1 MAGTLR
7 VEVFDNDRSVYAHAF
22 TGAVELGR
30 QSDGHE
36 ELYSQRQVVPGYWR
50 AVIARLDED
59 TLSRKHLKLE
69 PAGEG
74 RVLVTNLS
82 TKVPVRTRDGTDLPA
97 ASARDLALPVTLLVG
112 RKTVR
117 VEAKEGGHKTFLHSL
132 AAASALPMLSSV
144 AGSRF
149 PTLSSTDNIE
159 IEELLRWLGETINV
173 LQSAASSSDFFQK
186 AARAVVDI
194 AELDT
199 GRVLL
204 REKDGW
210 RTVAEYAAP
219 EVLSDPEWRPSQNVL
234 RCVLQEKKTFWEAP
248 DQADVALTASLV
260 GVDVVVA
267 APILDR
273 DGEVIGV
280 VYGDCR
286 QDGKPNS
293 RTRIS
298 KLEAMLVQLL
308 AGGVATGLARIEQE
322 KAALNAEVRFGQFFT
337 PELSRQLALQPDL
350 LKGRDSE
357 VSILFCDIR
366 RFSRISERLGPAGTV
381 EWVGDVMGALSDCV
395 LTHRGVLVDY
405 IGDELMAMWGA
416 PESQE
421 DHARLAC
428 RAALDMQR
436 LLPKLNE
443 RWQGRIGEPLALGI
457 GVNTGRARVGNTG
470 SRHKFKYGPLGPMVN
485 LASRVQGATKYL
497 RTRLLVTESTHAC
510 LGDEFWWRRL
520 CKVRVVNIPT
530 PVDLYEL
537 ATPGDTDWKDI
548 QPRYDIAL
556 KEFEQGNF
564 SGAARTLGNLLAEHP
579 DDGPSLVLMGR
590 AIAALVAPETGTFD
604 PVWELPGK

>member
-7 VEVFDNDRSVYAHAF
+7 IEVLENERSVYAHSF
-22 TGAVELGR
+22 SGVVELGR

-36 ELYSQRQVVPGYWR
+36 ELFSQRQIIPGYWR

-69 PAGEG
+69 PTGDNCV
-74 RVLVTNLS
+74 RITNLS
-82 TKVPVRTRDGTDLPA
+82 TKVPVRTPEGAELPA
-97 ASARDLALPVTLLVG
+97 ASARDLPLPLTLLVG

-117 VEAKEGGHKTFLHSL
+117 VEGREGGHKTFLRSL
-132 AAASALPMLSSV
+132 AAGSVLPVMASA
-144 AGSRF
+144 AASRF
-149 PTLSSTDNIE
+149 PTLTSTDNIE

-194 AELDT
+194 AELDS

-204 REKDGW
+204 REQDSWKS
-210 RTVAEYAAP
+210 VAEYSGP
-219 EVLSDPEWRPSQNVL
+219 EVATSPAWQPSQNVL
-234 RCVLQEKKTFWEAP
+234 RSVLREKKTFWEAP
-248 DQADVALTASLV
+248 DQTDSDLTASLI
-260 GVDVVVA
+260 GVEVVVA

-273 DGEVIGV
+273 SGEVIGV
-280 VYGDCR
+280 IYGDCR
-286 QDGKPNS
+286 QEGKPNS
-293 RTRIS
+293 RTRLS

-337 PELSRQLALQPDL
+337 PELARQLTLEPDL

-366 RFSRISERLGPAGTV
+366 GFSRISERLGPAGTV
-381 EWVGDVMGALSDCV
+381 EWVGDVMGGLSDCV
-395 LTHRGVLVDY
+395 LAHRGVLVDY

-416 PESQE
+416 PEIQD
-421 DHARLAC
+421 DHAQLAC
-428 RAALDMQR
+428 RAALDMQS
-436 LLPKLNE
+436 LLPKLND
-443 RWQGRIGEPLALGI
+443 RWQARLGEPMGLGI

-497 RTRLLVTESTHAC
+497 RTRLLITESTRAL
-510 LGDEFWWRRL
+510 LGDEFSTRRL
-520 CKVRVVNIPT
+520 CKVRVVNIET
-530 PVDLYEL
+530 AVHLYEL
-537 ATPGDTDWKDI
+537 AATGDTEWSAIK
-548 QPRYDIAL
+548 PLYEHAL
-556 KEFEQGNF
+556 EDFERGNF
-564 SGAARTLGNLLAEHP
+564 SGTVRTLGNLMADHAG
-579 DDGPSLVLMGR
+579 DGPSLVLMGR
-590 AIAALVAPETGTFD
+590 AINALVTPEVGVFD
-604 PVWELPGK
+604 PVWELRGK

>member
-1 MAGTLR
+1 MAGSLR
-7 VEVFDNDRSVYAHAF
+7 IEVQESDRSVYVHAF
-22 TGAVELGR
+22 SGIVELGR
-30 QSDGHE
+30 QTDSHE
-36 ELYSQRQVVPGYWR
+36 EIYSQRQLIPGYWR

-69 PAGEG
+69 PIGESLV
-74 RVLVTNLS
+74 RVTNLS
-82 TKVPVRTRDGTDLPA
+82 TKVPVRTPEGGELPA
-97 ASARDLALPVTLLVG
+97 ASTRDLPLPVTLLVG

-117 VEAKEGGHKTFLHSL
+117 VEGREGGHKTFLRSL
-132 AAASALPMLSSV
+132 AAGSVVPVMASV
-144 AGSRF
+144 AASRF
-149 PTLSSTDNIE
+149 PTLASTDNIE

-204 REKDGW
+204 REKDSW
-210 RTVAEYAAP
+210 KAAAEHSGNGVQPNPA
-219 EVLSDPEWRPSQNVL
+219 WQPSQNVL
-234 RCVLQEKKTFWEAP
+234 RSVLREKKTFWEAP
-248 DQADVALTASLV
+248 DQTDSDLTASLI
-260 GVDVVVA
+260 GVEVVVA

-273 DGEVIGV
+273 AGEVIGV

-286 QDGKPNS
+286 QEGKPSS
-293 RTRIS
+293 RKGIS

-337 PELSRQLALQPDL
+337 PELARQLTLEPDL

-366 RFSRISERLGPAGTV
+366 GFSRISERLGPAGTV

-395 LTHRGVLVDY
+395 LAHRGVLVDY

-416 PESQE
+416 PEIQE

-428 RAALDMQR
+428 RAALDMQS
-436 LLPKLNE
+436 LLPTLNE
-443 RWQGRIGEPLALGI
+443 RWQARLGEPMGLGI

-497 RTRLLVTESTHAC
+497 RTRLLITESTQSL
-510 LGDEFWWRRL
+510 LGDEFWTRRL
-520 CKVRVVNIPT
+520 CKVRVVNIAT
-530 PVDLYEL
+530 PVNLYEL
-537 ATPGDTDWKDI
+537 AGHGDTDWRSI
-548 QPRYDIAL
+548 QPLYEHAL
-556 KEFEQGNF
+556 EDFERGNF
-564 SGAARTLGNLLAEHP
+564 SGAARTLGNLMAEHA

-590 AIAALVAPETGTFD
+590 AINALVAPDTGAFD
-604 PVWELPGK
+604 PVWELTGK

>member
-1 MAGTLR
+1 MAFSTERDRDRRTAPAPPLFPYKEGDDLGNVRLLLCKDHAMAGTLR
-7 VEVFDNDRSVYAHAF
+7 IEVLENERSVYTHSF
-22 TGAVELGR
+22 TGTVELGR

-36 ELYSQRQVVPGYWR
+36 EIFSQRQIVPGYWR

-69 PAGEG
+69 SVSENMV
-74 RVLVTNLS
+74 RVTNLS
-82 TKVPVRTRDGTDLPA
+82 TKVPVRTTEGNDLPA
-97 ASARDLALPVTLLVG
+97 ASARDLPLPTTLLVG

-117 VEAKEGGHKTFLHSL
+117 VEGREGGHKTFLRSL
-132 AAASALPMLSSV
+132 AAGSVLPAMTSL

-149 PTLSSTDNIE
+149 PTLTSTDNIE

-173 LQSAASSSDFFQK
+173 LQSAASSTDFFEK

-194 AELDT
+194 AELDA
-199 GRVLL
+199 GRVLV
-204 REKDGW
+204 RERESWK
-210 RTVAEYAAP
+210 TVAAFPVPDGKA
-219 EVLSDPEWRPSQNVL
+219 SDDWRPSQNVL
-234 RCVLQEKKTFWEAP
+234 RSVLREKKTFWEAP
-248 DQADVALTASLV
+248 DQMDSDLTASLI
-260 GVDVVVA
+260 GVEVVVA

-273 DGEVIGV
+273 AGEVIGV

-286 QDGKPNS
+286 ADGQPNA

-322 KAALNAEVRFGQFFT
+322 KAVLNAEVRFGQFFT
-337 PELSRQLALQPDL
+337 PELARQLTLQPDL

-366 RFSRISERLGPAGTV
+366 GFSRISEKLGPAGTV
-381 EWVGDVMGALSDCV
+381 EWISDVMGALSDCV
-395 LTHRGVLVDY
+395 LAHRGVLVDY

-428 RAALDMQR
+428 RAALDMQS
-436 LLPKLNE
+436 LMPKLNE
-443 RWQGRIGEPLALGI
+443 RWLERLGEPTGLGI

-470 SRHKFKYGPLGPMVN
+470 SKHKFKYGPLGPMVN

-497 RTRLLVTESTHAC
+497 RTPLLITEYTRAR
-510 LGDEFWWRRL
+510 LGDEFWTRRL
-520 CKVRVVNIPT
+520 CKVRVVNIAT
-530 PVDLYEL
+530 AVDLFEL
-537 ATPGDTDWKDI
+537 AAVGDTDW
-548 QPRYDIAL
+548 
-556 KEFEQGNF
+556 
-564 SGAARTLGNLLAEHP
+564 
-579 DDGPSLVLMGR
+579 R
-590 AIAALVAPETGTFD
+590 AI
-604 PVWELPGK
+604 

>member
-7 VEVFDNDRSVYAHAF
+7 IEVLESDRSVYVHSF
-22 TGAVELGR
+22 NGTVELGR

-36 ELYSQRQVVPGYWR
+36 ELYSQRQVIPGYWR

-69 PAGEG
+69 PAAEG
-74 RVLVTNLS
+74 LVRVTNLS
-82 TKVPVRTRDGTDLPA
+82 TKVPVRTTDGAELPA
-97 ASARDLALPVTLLVG
+97 ASARELPLPVTLLVG

-117 VEAKEGGHKTFLHSL
+117 IEGREGGHKTFLRSL
-132 AAASALPMLSSV
+132 AAGSVLPAMSPV

-149 PTLSSTDNIE
+149 PTLASTDNVE

-173 LQSAASSSDFFQK
+173 LQSAATSSDFFQK

-194 AELDT
+194 AELDA

-204 REKDGW
+204 REGEGW
-210 RTVAEYAAP
+210 KIVAEHAGSRMPPNPA
-219 EVLSDPEWRPSQNVL
+219 WQPSQNVL
-234 RCVLQEKKTFWEAP
+234 RSVLREKKTFWEAP
-248 DQADVALTASLV
+248 DQTDSDLTASLI
-260 GVDVVVA
+260 GIEVVVA

-273 DGEVIGV
+273 AGEVIGV

-286 QDGKPNS
+286 QESKPNI
-293 RTRIS
+293 RNRIS

-322 KAALNAEVRFGQFFT
+322 KAVLNAEVRFGQFFT
-337 PELSRQLALQPDL
+337 PELARQLTLEPDL

-366 RFSRISERLGPAGTV
+366 GFSRISERLGPGGTV
-381 EWVGDVMGALSDCV
+381 EWISEVMGALSDCV
-395 LTHRGVLVDY
+395 LAHRGVLVDY

-416 PESQE
+416 PEVQE

-428 RAALDMQR
+428 RAALDMQK

-443 RWQGRIGEPLALGI
+443 RWQSRLGEPMGLGI

-470 SRHKFKYGPLGPMVN
+470 SHHKFKYGPLGPMVN

-497 RTRLLVTESTHAC
+497 RTRLVITESTKAR
-510 LGDEFWWRRL
+510 LGDEFLTRRL
-520 CKVRVVNIPT
+520 CRVRVVNIPT
-530 PVDLYEL
+530 PVELFEL
-537 ATPGDTDWKDI
+537 APPEDAVWKAI
-548 QPRYDIAL
+548 QPRYEHAL
-556 KEFEQGNF
+556 EEFERRNF
-564 SGAARTLGNLLAEHP
+564 SAAARTLGNLLAEHD

-590 AIAALVAPETGTFD
+590 AINALVAPEAGASD

>member
-1 MAGTLR
+1 MPGTIR
-7 VEVFDNDRSVYAHAF
+7 VEVLESERSVYAHSF
-22 TGAVELGR
+22 TGTVELGR

-36 ELYSQRQVVPGYWR
+36 ELYSQRQIIPGYWR

-59 TLSRKHLKLE
+59 TLSRKHLKLD
-69 PAGEG
+69 PAGDAIV
-74 RVLVTNLS
+74 RVTNLS
-82 TKVPVRTRDGTDLPA
+82 TKVPVRTLDGAELPA
-97 ASARDLALPVTLLVG
+97 ASTRDFPLPVTLLVG

-117 VEAKEGGHKTFLHSL
+117 VEGREGGHKTFLRSL
-132 AAASALPMLSSV
+132 AAGSIIPAMQSMA
-144 AGSRF
+144 ASRF
-149 PTLSSTDNIE
+149 PTLVATDNVE
-159 IEELLRWLGETINV
+159 IEELLRWLSETINV

-204 REKDGW
+204 RDQESWK
-210 RTVAEYAAP
+210 TVAEHSGSS
-219 EVLSDPEWRPSQNVL
+219 VDPTPNWKPSQNVL
-234 RCVLQEKKTFWEAP
+234 RSVLREKKTFWEAP
-248 DQADVALTASLV
+248 DQTDSDLTASLV
-260 GVDVVVA
+260 GVEVVVVS
-267 APILDR
+267 PILDR
-273 DGEVIGV
+273 AGEVIGV
-280 VYGDCR
+280 IYGDCR

-337 PELSRQLALQPDL
+337 PELARQLTLQPDL

-366 RFSRISERLGPAGTV
+366 GFSRISERLGPAGTV

-395 LTHRGVLVDY
+395 LAQRGVLVDY

-416 PESQE
+416 PEVQE

-428 RAALDMQR
+428 RAALGMHS
-436 LLPKLNE
+436 LLPNLNE
-443 RWQGRIGEPLALGI
+443 RWQARLGEPMALGI

-497 RTRLLVTESTHAC
+497 RTPLLITESTQAL
-510 LGDEFWWRRL
+510 LGDEFWTRRL
-520 CKVRVVNIPT
+520 CKVRVVNIGT
-530 PVDLYEL
+530 AVNLYEL
-537 ATPGDTDWKDI
+537 GATGDTNWKVI
-548 QPRYDIAL
+548 QPLYEQAL
-556 KEFEQGNF
+556 QGFERGDF
-564 SGAARTLGNLLAEHP
+564 HGAVRILGNLMAEHAE
-579 DDGPSLVLMGR
+579 DGPSMVLMGR
-590 AIAALVAPETGTFD
+590 AINALVAPESGTFD

>member
-7 VEVFDNDRSVYAHAF
+7 VEVLDGERSVYSHAF
-22 TGAVELGR
+22 SGAVELGR
-30 QSDGHE
+30 QNDGHE
-36 ELYSQRQVVPGYWR
+36 ELYSQRQVLPGYWR

-74 RVLVTNLS
+74 LVRVTNLS
-82 TKVPVRTRDGTDLPA
+82 TKVPVRVPDGSELA
-97 ASARDLALPVTLLVG
+97 VASSRDLALPVTLLVG

-117 VEAKEGGHKTFLHSL
+117 VEGREGHKTFLRSL
-132 AAASALPMLSSV
+132 AAGSVVPALASV
-144 AGSRF
+144 AASRF
-149 PTLSSTDNIE
+149 PTLSSTDNVE
-159 IEELLRWLGETINV
+159 IEELLRWLSETINV

-194 AELDT
+194 AELDA

-204 REKDGW
+204 REGEGW
-210 RTVAEYAAP
+210 KTVAEYAAP
-219 EVLSDPEWRPSQNVL
+219 AVPANPGWRPSQNVL
-234 RCVLQEKKTFWEAP
+234 RSVLREKKTFWEAP
-248 DQADVALTASLV
+248 DQADSDLTSSLV
-260 GVDVVVA
+260 GVEVVVA

-286 QDGKPNS
+286 QDGQSNG

-322 KAALNAEVRFGQFFT
+322 RAAINAEIRFGQFFT

-350 LKGRDSE
+350 LNGRDSE
-357 VSILFCDIR
+357 VSVLFCDIR
-366 RFSRISERLGPAGTV
+366 GFSRVSERLGPAGTV
-381 EWVGDVMGALSDCV
+381 EWIGDVMGALSDCV
-395 LTHRGVLVDY
+395 LAHRGVLVDY

-416 PESQE
+416 PEVQE

-428 RAALDMQR
+428 RAALDMLS
-436 LLPKLNE
+436 LLPELNG
-443 RWQGRIGEPLALGI
+443 RWEARLGEPLGLGI

-497 RTRLLVTESTHAC
+497 RTRFLVTESTRAR
-510 LGDEFWWRRL
+510 LGDEFWTRRL

-530 PVDLYEL
+530 AVDLYEL
-537 ATPGDTDWKDI
+537 AAPGDTEWRDI
-548 QPRYDIAL
+548 QPRYEHAL
-556 KEFEQGNF
+556 EEFERGNYP
-564 SGAARTLGNLLAEHP
+564 GAARTLGNLLAEHA

-590 AIAALVAPETGTFD
+590 AINALVASEAGTPD

>member
-7 VEVFDNDRSVYAHAF
+7 IEVLENERSVYTHSF
-22 TGAVELGR
+22 TGTVELGR

-36 ELYSQRQVVPGYWR
+36 EIFSQRQVVPGYWR

-69 PAGEG
+69 PVGENLV
-74 RVLVTNLS
+74 RVTNLS
-82 TKVPVRTRDGTDLPA
+82 TKVPVRTPEGNDLPA
-97 ASARDLALPVTLLVG
+97 ASAREFPLPATLLVG

-117 VEAKEGGHKTFLHSL
+117 VEGREGGHKTFLRSL
-132 AAASALPMLSSV
+132 AAGSVLPAMASLA
-144 AGSRF
+144 ASRF
-149 PTLSSTDNIE
+149 PTLTSTDNIE

-194 AELDT
+194 AALDA

-204 REKDGW
+204 RDRDNWK
-210 RTVAEYAAP
+210 TVAEHPLKEGSSAD
-219 EVLSDPEWRPSQNVL
+219 VWKPSQNVL
-234 RCVLQEKKTFWEAP
+234 RMVLREKKTFWEAP
-248 DQADVALTASLV
+248 DQADSDLTASLI
-260 GVDVVVA
+260 GVEVVVA

-273 DGEVIGV
+273 SGEVIGV
-280 VYGDCR
+280 LYGDCLH
-286 QDGKPNS
+286 DTKGNG

-337 PELSRQLALQPDL
+337 PELARQLLLQPDL

-366 RFSRISERLGPAGTV
+366 GFSRISEKLGPAGTV
-381 EWVGDVMGALSDCV
+381 EWISDVMAALSDCV
-395 LTHRGVLVDY
+395 LAHRGVLVDY

-416 PESQE
+416 PEVQE
-421 DHARLAC
+421 DHAELAC
-428 RAALDMQR
+428 RAALDM
-436 LLPKLNE
+436 LSMLPKLNE
-443 RWQGRIGEPLALGI
+443 RWEERLGEPMGLGI
-457 GVNTGRARVGNTG
+457 GINTGTARVGNTG
-470 SRHKFKYGPLGPMVN
+470 SQHKFKYGPLGPMVN

-497 RTRLLVTESTHAC
+497 RTRLLITEFTRSRV
-510 LGDEFWWRRL
+510 GDEFWTRRL
-520 CKVRVVNIPT
+520 CKVRVVNIAT
-530 PVDLYEL
+530 AVDLYEL
-537 ATPGDTDWKDI
+537 ALAGDTDWKAI
-548 QPRYDIAL
+548 QPLYEHAL
-556 KEFEQGNF
+556 EEFERGNF
-564 SGAARTLGNLLAEHP
+564 RAAARTLGNLMAEHS

-590 AIAALVAPETGTFD
+590 AINALVASAEGAFD

>member
-7 VEVFDNDRSVYAHAF
+7 IEVLETDRSVYTHSF
-22 TGAVELGR
+22 TGTIELGR

-36 ELYSQRQVVPGYWR
+36 EIYSQRQIVPGYWR

-69 PAGEG
+69 PIGESLV
-74 RVLVTNLS
+74 RVTNLS
-82 TKVPVRTRDGTDLPA
+82 TKVPVRTPDGGDLPA
-97 ASARDLALPVTLLVG
+97 ATSRELPLPVTLLVG

-117 VEAKEGGHKTFLHSL
+117 VEGREGGHKTFLRSL
-132 AAASALPMLSSV
+132 AAGSVLPVIASV

-149 PTLSSTDNIE
+149 PTLASTDNVE

-173 LQSAASSSDFFQK
+173 LQSAASSSDFFHK

-194 AELDT
+194 AELDS

-204 REKDGW
+204 LDNERW
-210 RTVAEYAAP
+210 RTVAEFSAA
-219 EVLSDPEWRPSQNVL
+219 EVPGNPNWQPSQNVL
-234 RCVLQEKKTFWEAP
+234 RSVLREKKTFWEAP
-248 DQADVALTASLV
+248 DQADSDLTASLI

-273 DGEVIGV
+273 AGEVIGV

-286 QDGKPNS
+286 HDSKPNS

-337 PELSRQLALQPDL
+337 PELARQLTLQPDL

-357 VSILFCDIR
+357 VSVLFCDIR
-366 RFSRISERLGPAGTV
+366 GFSRISERLGPAGTV
-381 EWVGDVMGALSDCV
+381 EWIGDAMGALSDCV
-395 LTHRGVLVDY
+395 LAHRGVLVDY

-421 DHARLAC
+421 DHAQLAC
-428 RAALDMQR
+428 RAALDMQS

-443 RWQGRIGEPLALGI
+443 RWQTRLGEPMGVGI

-470 SRHKFKYGPLGPMVN
+470 SKHKFKYGPLGPMVN

-497 RTRLLVTESTHAC
+497 RTRLLITESTRAL
-510 LGDEFWWRRL
+510 LGDEFCTRRL
-520 CKVRVVNIPT
+520 CKVRVVNIAT
-530 PVDLYEL
+530 AVNLYEL
-537 ATPGDTDWKDI
+537 AAPGGTDWKSL
-548 QPRYDIAL
+548 QPLYEHAL
-556 KEFEQGNF
+556 EDFEHGNF
-564 SGAARTLGNLLAEHP
+564 NGAARTLGNLMAEHA

-590 AIAALVAPETGTFD
+590 AINALVAPEAGTFD

>member
-1 MAGTLR
+1 MPGTLR
-7 VEVFDNDRSVYAHAF
+7 IEVLENDKSLYSHSF

-36 ELYSQRQVVPGYWR
+36 EIFSQRQVLPGYWR

-69 PAGEG
+69 PASDNVV
-74 RVLVTNLS
+74 RVTNLS
-82 TKVPVRTRDGTDLPA
+82 TKVPVRTPDGAELPA
-97 ASARDLALPVTLLVG
+97 ASTRDLPLPLTLLVG

-117 VEAKEGGHKTFLHSL
+117 VEGREGGHKTFLRSL
-132 AAASALPMLSSV
+132 AAGSVLPAMASIA
-144 AGSRF
+144 ASRF
-149 PTLSSTDNIE
+149 PTLTSADNIE

-194 AELDT
+194 AALDA

-204 REKDGW
+204 RERDGW
-210 RTVAEYAAP
+210 KTVAEYAAP
-219 EVLSDPEWRPSQNVL
+219 EVPTPPGWQPSQNVL
-234 RCVLQEKKTFWEAP
+234 KSVLREKKTFWEAP
-248 DQADVALTASLV
+248 DQADSDLTASLI
-260 GVDVVVA
+260 GVEVVVA

-273 DGEVIGV
+273 SGEVIGV

-293 RTRIS
+293 RNRIS

-322 KAALNAEVRFGQFFT
+322 KAVLNAEVRFGQFFT
-337 PELSRQLALQPDL
+337 PELARQMTLQPDL
-350 LKGRDSE
+350 LKGRDQE

-366 RFSRISERLGPAGTV
+366 GFSRISERLGPAGTV
-381 EWVGDVMGALSDCV
+381 EWVGEVMGALSDCV
-395 LTHRGVLVDY
+395 LAHRGVLVDY

-416 PESQE
+416 PEIQE

-428 RAALDMQR
+428 RAALDMQC

-443 RWQGRIGEPLALGI
+443 QWQSRLGEPMGLGI

-497 RTRLLVTESTHAC
+497 RTRLLITESTRAL
-510 LGDEFWWRRL
+510 LGDDFWTRRL

-530 PVDLYEL
+530 AVNLYEL
-537 ATPGDTDWKDI
+537 AAPGDTDWKAI
-548 QPRYDIAL
+548 QPLYEHAL
-556 KEFEQGNF
+556 EDFERGNF
-564 SGAARTLGNLLAEHP
+564 PGTARTLGNLMAEHA

-590 AIAALVAPETGTFD
+590 AINALVTPESGTFD